1 MAPPLARHFPQRNR
15 IISGLSSALLIV
27 EAGIKSGS
35 LITANYALQQGKE
48 LFVLPGLLG
57 DSHFE
62 GNHQLLKQGANLAS
76 SPDDIMEYL
85 NSSWQWLIF
94 NHNDDLQDEH
104 IAEVGSAAN
113 KKESS
118 NMPLE
123 IEKLT
128 PTQQQSINLI
138 LPLLGFDKAIPI
150 DIIANKSGLSTSDLA
165 PLLLEL
171 ELIEKVAIVAG
182 GYIRLE

>member
-1 MAPPLARHFPQRNR
+1 
-15 IISGLSSALLIV
+15 
-27 EAGIKSGS
+27 
-35 LITANYALQQGKE
+35 
-48 LFVLPGLLG
+48 
-57 DSHFE
+57 
-62 GNHQLLKQGANLAS
+62 
-76 SPDDIMEYL
+76 MEYL
-85 NSSWQWLIF
+85 NSSLQWLIF

-104 IAEVGSAAN
+104 IAEVGSATNN